1 MTMDEEV
8 SSDQP
13 RSLRDLLRLTLTPD
27 LGPVLIA
34 RLLEHFGTAATVL
47 GKSSSALAAVRGIG
61 SVKADAIARGLAAS
75 DELATTEI
83 EACEQLGVRL
93 ISLAD
98 NEYPALLKTIPSAPP
113 LLYIKGT
120 LEPATLDQYP
130 CAIVG
135 SRNCTAYGIEQ
146 AERFG
151 GFLGRSGITIVS
163 GGAYGIDAAA
173 HRGALRAQGRTIAV
187 LGCGLAKCYPPE
199 HKELF
204 EEIAQHGA
212 VVSELP
218 LDTSPNPANFP
229 ARNRIIS
236 GMSLGVVVIEAQR
249 RSGALIT
256 ARLAAE
262 DHAREVF
269 ALPGRVD
276 SAASEGSLDLIKQ
289 GGAIMVTEPADVLA
303 ALESPARHH
312 HEGTH
317 EARYQADD
325 PVMQAVLFDPQAG
338 ETQRTTHAP
347 KAPSVP
353 RIGVTPAQQAIL
365 DALSSSLTLDQLQS
379 QTGRPVSELRGD
391 LTVLEIQKMVVR
403 EGSVFR
409 TRR

>member
-1 MTMDEEV
+1 MTMGD
-8 SSDQP
+8 SDPKQ
-13 RSLRDLLRLTLTPD
+13 DLLRLTLTPD
-27 LGPVLIA
+27 LGPVLIY
-34 RLLEHFGTAATVL
+34 RLLETFGSAAAVL
-47 GKSSSALAAVRGIG
+47 GKSSSAIASVRGIG
-61 SVKADAIARGLAAS
+61 SVKSDTISRGLAAS
-75 DELATTEI
+75 ADLATKEL
-83 EACEQLGVRL
+83 ESCAALGVQL
-93 ISLAD
+93 ISHAD
-98 NEYPALLKTIPSAPP
+98 PQYPALLKTIPSSPP
-113 LLYIKGT
+113 LLYVKGT
-120 LEPATLDQYP
+120 LDPTTLDQYP

-151 GFLGRSGITIVS
+151 GFLGRSGITIIS

-199 HKELF
+199 HLQLF
-204 EEIAQHGA
+204 DEIAQHGA

-289 GGAIMVTEPADVLA
+289 GGAIMVTEPADVLN

-312 HEGTH
+312 HAGTH

-325 PVMQAVLFDPQAG
+325 PVTQAVLFSPDSLPPTRPAK
-338 ETQRTTHAP
+338 P
-347 KAPSVP
+347 PSTP

-365 DALSSSLTLDQLQS
+365 DALATSLTFDQLQS
-379 QTGRPVSELRGD
+379 HTGRPVNELRSE
-391 LTVLEIQKMVVR
+391 LTVLEIQKMIVR
-403 EGSVFR
+403 EGPSFR
-409 TRR
+409 AKK